1 MDAESVGWIG
11 WAATLMT
18 VSSYFFHN
26 QITLR
31 RVQAVAALVWT
42 TYGVA
47 IHARPIIAAN
57 VIVTTV
63 AAWSTF
69 RESRRI
75 KNLGSAAVDQPPV

>member
-1 MDAESVGWIG
+1 MDADSVGWIG
-11 WAATLMT
+11 WAATSMT

-31 RVQAVAALVWT
+31 RVQAVAALVWI

-63 AAWSTF
+63 AAWSTY
-69 RESRRI
+69 RESRRLKSPGPEAGGPI
-75 KNLGSAAVDQPPV
+75 QP